1 MEVTQDQHTEKLN
14 TETEPLIKMAVESG
28 GGTDLGLCNVWALGY
43 LALWYAFS
51 GCTLFLNKYILSTLG
66 GNATVLG
73 CTQMVMTMICG
84 YIQLVVEKKSI
95 GAKKPTS
102 FYRHMV
108 IVGGLRFATVLLGL
122 VALNYVAVSFTETVK
137 SSAPAFT
144 VIISRILLGQITGF
158 YVKLSLLPV
167 MGGLAVCSANELSF
181 NLPGFTAALLTNISE
196 CAQNVYSKM
205 LISGDAFKY
214 TPAEMQF
221 YTSVSSLTV
230 AVPVTLFLVDPA
242 TLLAT
247 DLSLVC
253 CLMLNGVFFH
263 GQTIANYY
271 LMDFIS
277 PVTQSVANTCKRAF
291 LIWTSVLLFGNEVTF
306 LSGLGTA
313 IVILGVLL
321 YNVAL
326 EVDSR
331 TGGTS
336 RIVQVGADKMF
347 TQRV

>member
-1 MEVTQDQHTEKLN
+1 MD
-14 TETEPLIKMAVESG
+14 G
-28 GGTDLGLCNVWALGY
+28 GGPVSTAPPPTMAAEGGGARTDQGLCNAWALGY
-43 LALWYAFS
+43 LGMWYLFS
-51 GCTLFLNKYILSTLG
+51 GLTLFLNKYILNTLG
-66 GNATVLG
+66 GDATLLG
-73 CTQMVMTMICG
+73 TCQMLLTLACGYAQMVLENRG
-84 YIQLVVEKKSI
+84 A
-95 GAKKPTS
+95 AKKRPSS

-108 IVGGLRFATVLLGL
+108 LVGAMRYSTVLLGL

-144 VIISRILLGQITGF
+144 VVISRLLLGQVTGF
-158 YVKLSLLPV
+158 YVNLSLLPV

-181 NLPGFTAALLTNISE
+181 NTVGFLAALATNVSE
-196 CAQNVYSKM
+196 CCQNVYSKM

-214 TPAEMQF
+214 SPAEMQF
-221 YTSVSSLTV
+221 YTSAASLVV
-230 AVPVTLFLVDPA
+230 AVPLTVLVVEPS

-247 DLSLVC
+247 SLPLAL
-253 CLMLNGVFFH
+253 CLVINGVFFH
-263 GQTIANYY
+263 GQTIAAYY

-277 PVTQSVANTCKRAF
+277 PVTHSVANTGKRAF

-313 IVILGVLL
+313 VVILGVLL

-326 EVDSR
+326 GVDAR
-331 TGGTS
+331 ALGLP
-336 RIVQVGADKMF
+336 RIVQVGSDKMF